1 MSIEKQEMA
10 IKKACQ
16 YLLKNCPSSMVCVDL
31 KEFYTVPENIN
42 DIEKCFWN
50 LMFYKYG
57 ENHKYPATSSGLI
70 LKIIALIQGKTPK
83 FSQFVICKLMKKQMK
98 ELQDFI
104 IGKNKSYGG
113 SVFNHAGFH
122 SDLNAL
128 EKIKVRIDDKINRLF
143 CGGKY
148 DNEDTI
154 KDWLG
159 YYILYIA
166 VEIYK
171 KQIDKGN
178 NASELAGK

>member
-16 YLLKNCPSSMVCVDL
+16 YLLKNCPTSMECVDL
-31 KEFYTVPENIN
+31 KEFYAVPENVN

-50 LMFYKYG
+50 LMFYKKG
-57 ENHKYPATSSGLI
+57 KNHADPFQLSGLI
-70 LKIIALIQGKTPK
+70 LKIIALIQNEAPK
-83 FSQFVICKLMKKQMK
+83 FSQFVICKSMKKQMK
-98 ELQDFI
+98 ELQAFI

-113 SVFNHAGFH
+113 SVFNHTGFH
-122 SDLNAL
+122 SQLNAL
-128 EKIKVRIDDKINRLF
+128 EKIKVRLDDKINRDF

-154 KDWLG
+154 KDLLG

-166 VEIYK
+166 VEIYEK
-171 KQIDKGN
+171 EIEKLNKDK
-178 NASELAGK
+178 NADNK